1 VLKRRRVVQIVLAA
15 VAVVLVAIVP
25 SAAQG
30 SDPQPDFTAGIEDD
44 AFGGHIWFTYATGRD
59 AAHIT
64 AGTYLVQVDD
74 RSPTHNFHL
83 RDLTYNGTH
92 LDYWTDTVC
101 EGRFLW
107 TVTFEATSEQNIDY
121 EYKSDYDPDGMLRGL
136 VTAHPPIGGPP
147 PPPPPGPPPDHCL
160 PVGPPPPPPP
170 PGPPPP
176 PPPPG
181 PPPPP
186 AGPPPPPPQVP
197 DFIFTSG
204 PNQAIGVFYSDGRPL
219 TRIPPGTYTIQ
230 VHDLSTAHD
239 FHLTG
244 PGVDM
249 RTDVGEIEH
258 PIWTVTFRA
267 GTYTFKCDVH
277 PSMKGTFVVA
287 AGAPPP
293 VHCKV
298 PRVVGKTLARAR
310 RAIRLAHCS
319 VGRVRYARSKL
330 RRGRVL
336 RQSPR
341 AGSKLARGT
350 RVKLVV
356 SRGPG

>member
-1 VLKRRRVVQIVLAA
+1 
-15 VAVVLVAIVP
+15 VLVAIVP
-25 SAAQG
+25 SSAHG
-30 SDPQPDFTAGIEDD
+30 SDPQPFFTGGIEDD
-44 AFGGHIWFTYATGRD
+44 PFGGHIWFTYATGRE

-64 AGTYLVQVDD
+64 AGTYLVEIDD
-74 RSPTHNFHL
+74 RSSTLNFHL

-92 LDYWTDTVC
+92 LDYWTGLDC

-107 TVTFEATSEQNIDY
+107 TVTFEATADQNIDY
-121 EYKSDYDPDGMLRGL
+121 EYKSDYDPEGMLRGL
-136 VTAHPPIGGPP
+136 VTAHPPLGGPPP

-170 PGPPPP
+170 PPPGPPPP

-181 PPPPP
+181 PPPP
-186 AGPPPPPPQVP
+186 AGPPPPPPPQLP

-204 PNQAIGVFYSDGRPL
+204 PNQSIGVFYADGRPL

-287 AGAPPP
+287 LGAPPP
-293 VHCKV
+293 VQCKV

-319 VGRVRYARSKL
+319 VGRVRYARSRL
-330 RRGRVL
+330 RRGRVM

-341 AGSKLARGT
+341 AGSKLVRGT